1 MSQPSH
7 QSLVYRGAL
16 GVVDVWPLE
25 LTLESTEFLHSQTL
39 GMGQHDW
46 VLWQPFTG
54 SERRS
59 GFSSVVHKRTHYDGG
74 REPEGLGGM
83 VNSAHNT
90 LDPVDDPGAVTNVTT
105 DGVTFVNHGA
115 ILWGI
120 SFLYGFWPPM
130 SNQHRQINWRAVDTV
145 QSEARALNPGDV
157 YDGSYTFVPVTHTV
171 TERTRFEHS
180 GNFDPDAHGM
190 GGLQIWAPDS
200 VLATNRPSARF
211 VNTVW
216 VGNAAGVGPAVALQ
230 SGQADFAFD
239 MCLMKGNIA
248 HLV

>member
-83 VNSAHNT
+83 GQGAFHCT
-90 LDPVDDPGAVTNVTT
+90 LLEIIEYQYIRTLLGNLKVDQFITVGRPKKAN
-105 DGVTFVNHGA
+105 
-115 ILWGI
+115 LWI
-120 SFLYGFWPPM
+120 
-130 SNQHRQINWRAVDTV
+130 I
-145 QSEARALNPGDV
+145 
-157 YDGSYTFVPVTHTV
+157 
-171 TERTRFEHS
+171 
-180 GNFDPDAHGM
+180 
-190 GGLQIWAPDS
+190 
-200 VLATNRPSARF
+200 
-211 VNTVW
+211 
-216 VGNAAGVGPAVALQ
+216 
-230 SGQADFAFD
+230 
-239 MCLMKGNIA
+239 C
-248 HLV
+248 